1 MPKKGKLCHEALLDK
16 SKMRK
21 SGIGNS
27 CAGVEGGSDGGI
39 MFRLEVRTWE
49 QKENDALMS
58 ITMHFIIIINLLNA
72 EECVCE

>member
-1 MPKKGKLCHEALLDK
+1 MPKKGKLCHEALIDK
-16 SKMRK
+16 SEMRE
-21 SGIGNS
+21 SGMGNS
-27 CAGVEGGSDGGI
+27 CAGAEGASDGGI

-58 ITMHFIIIINLLNA
+58 ITMHFITIINLLNA